1 MAPEVA
7 GSIPVSHPSRRLCL
21 YVASVNPQA
30 EKPGEI
36 SDRYRLLV
44 ESITDY
50 AIFTLDPEGHVTS
63 WNAGAE
69 RFKQY
74 RPEEIIG
81 RHFSVFYPPDDV
93 ANGKPAQ
100 ELEQAAR
107 EGRMED
113 EGWRVR
119 KDGTRFW
126 ANVVITAI
134 RENGRLVGFAKVTRD
149 LSERKANEE
158 RLRRYAAELE
168 TANAELDAFSYS
180 VSHDLRAP
188 LRSIDGFSQILLED
202 YGTQLDAAG
211 KNALERVRA
220 ATQRMGGLIDDLLKL
235 SRVSRS
241 EMRLETVDL
250 SALAAAIARDLGR
263 AGERKVEIDITPRL
277 VVQGDPRLLRVALE
291 NLLGNAWKYTGKRS
305 DARIEFSATDQKGE
319 RVFYIR
325 DNGAGFDM
333 RYADKL
339 FGAFQRLH
347 GEAEFEGTGIGL
359 ATVQRIIRR
368 HHGRIWAEG
377 KVGEG
382 ATFYFTVGS

>member
-1 MAPEVA
+1 MTALPEVTT
-7 GSIPVSHPSRRLCL
+7 PSDT
-21 YVASVNPQA
+21 SF
-30 EKPGEI
+30 
-36 SDRYRLLV
+36 RLLV
-44 ESITDY
+44 ESISDY
-50 AIFTLDPEGHVTS
+50 AIFTLDTEGRVTS

-74 RPEEIIG
+74 RADEIIG
-81 RHFSVFYPPDDV
+81 RHFSVFYPPEDV
-93 ANGKPAQ
+93 ASGKPEQ
-100 ELEQAAR
+100 ELREAAR
-107 EGRMED
+107 EGRVED

-119 KDGTRFW
+119 KDGSRFW
-126 ANVVITAI
+126 ANVVITALH
-134 RENGRLVGFAKVTRD
+134 EHGQLVGFAKVTRD
-149 LSERKANEE
+149 LTERKANEE

-168 TANAELDAFSYS
+168 STNAELDAFAYS

-202 YGTQLDAAG
+202 YGDKLDDVG
-211 KNALERVRA
+211 KDSLGRVRA

-241 EMRLETVDL
+241 EMRHETVDL
-250 SALAAAIARDLGR
+250 SGLATAVVRELKARDR
-263 AGERKVEIDITPRL
+263 ERDVATTIMPRL
-277 VVQGDPRLLRVALE
+277 VVQGDQRLLRVALE
-291 NLLGNAWKYTGKRS
+291 NLLGNAWKYTGKRA
-305 DARIEFSATDQKGE
+305 DAQIELAALNQNGE
-319 RVFYIR
+319 RVFYVR

-359 ATVQRIIRR
+359 ATVHRIIRR
-368 HHGRIWAEG
+368 HGGRIWAEG
-377 KVGEG
+377 KVNEG